1 MILVLFIRSLL
12 FSIYFYISV
21 IVFTLFFVFLAPF
34 IELKKRYSLTSIYIS
49 TLLIVLKF
57 LCRIDWEV
65 TGDILGQRP
74 VIIASN
80 HQGLWESFYLQTLV
94 NPLTT
99 IIKKELIYIPFF
111 GWALNLLNPI
121 KINRSKK
128 VQSAKK
134 VIMTGTQKLRNGF
147 SILLFPEGTRKTPGK
162 RIGKF
167 ARSAADLAIK
177 NNVDLIPI
185 YHDSGLYWKN
195 KKFIKIPGTVKV
207 IIGAPIQGKNSYEMT
222 KNLVDW
228 MNKNASMS
236 TE

>member
-1 MILVLFIRSLL
+1 M
-12 FSIYFYISV
+12 
-21 IVFTLFFVFLAPF
+21 FFVIFSPF
-34 IELKKRYSLTSIYIS
+34 ISPEKRYGLTSRYVS
-49 TLLIVLKF
+49 ALLMVLKF

-65 TGDILGQRP
+65 KGDILSKKP

-80 HQGLWESFYLQTLV
+80 HQGLWESFYLQTIA

-128 VQSAKK
+128 VQSAKR
-134 VIMTGTQKLRNGF
+134 VMVGGTQKLRNGF
-147 SILLFPEGTRKTPGK
+147 SILLFPEGTRKIPGK
-162 RIGKF
+162 RVGKF

-195 KKFIKIPGTVKV
+195 KKFIKFPGTVKV
-207 IIGAPIQGKNSYEMT
+207 IIGAPIQGKDSSEMT

-228 MNKNASMS
+228 MNEKASMS
-236 TE
+236 TK

>member
-1 MILVLFIRSLL
+1 MILVFFLRSLL
-12 FSIYFYISV
+12 FSLYFYISV
-21 IVFTLFFVFLAPF
+21 IVFTLIFVVLSRF
-34 IELKKRYSLTSIYIS
+34 IGLKKRYVFTSEYIS
-49 TLLIVLKF
+49 ILLKVLRF
-57 LCRIDWEV
+57 ICRIGWEV
-65 TGDILGQRP
+65 KGDILSEKP

-80 HQGLWESFYLQTLV
+80 HQGLWESFYLQTLA

-99 IIKKELIYIPFF
+99 IIKKELIYVPFF

-128 VQSAKK
+128 IQSAKR
-134 VIMTGTQKLRNGF
+134 VIASGSQKLQDGF
-147 SILLFPEGTRKTPGK
+147 SVLLFPEGTRKIPGK
-162 RIGKF
+162 RVGKF

-195 KKFIKIPGTVKV
+195 KKFIKFPGTVKV
-207 IIGAPIQGKNSYEMT
+207 IIGAPIQGKDSSEMT
-222 KNLVDW
+222 KNLENW
-228 MNKNASMS
+228 MNKKASMG

>member
-1 MILVLFIRSLL
+1 M
-12 FSIYFYISV
+12 
-21 IVFTLFFVFLAPF
+21 
-34 IELKKRYSLTSIYIS
+34 YIS

-65 TGDILGQRP
+65 TGDVLGQRP

-128 VQSAKK
+128 IQSAKK

-147 SILLFPEGTRKTPGK
+147 SILLFPEGTRKIPGK

>member
-1 MILVLFIRSLL
+1 MVLILFLRSLL
-12 FSIYFYISV
+12 FSFYFYVSV
-21 IVFTLFFVFLAPF
+21 IVFTVFFVVLSPF
-34 IELKKRYSLTSIYIS
+34 IGLKKRYSLTSGYIS

-65 TGDILGQRP
+65 RGDILAKKP
-74 VIIASN
+74 VVIASN
-80 HQGLWESFYLQTLV
+80 HQGLWESFYLQTIA

-99 IIKKELIYIPFF
+99 IIKKELLYVPFF

-121 KINRSKK
+121 KIDRSKK
-128 VQSAKK
+128 IQSAKK
-134 VIMTGTQKLRNGF
+134 VIVRGTQKLRKGF
-147 SILLFPEGTRKTPGK
+147 SILIFPEGTRKNPGK
-162 RIGKF
+162 EVGKF

-185 YHDSGLYWKN
+185 YHNSGLYWKN
-195 KKFIKIPGTVKV
+195 KKFIKFPGTVKV
-207 IIGAPIQGKNSYEMT
+207 IIGDPIQGKDSSEMT

-228 MNKNASMS
+228 MNKKAFMG

>member
-1 MILVLFIRSLL
+1 M
-12 FSIYFYISV
+12 
-21 IVFTLFFVFLAPF
+21 
-34 IELKKRYSLTSIYIS
+34 
-49 TLLIVLKF
+49 VLKF

-65 TGDILGQRP
+65 KGHIVSEKP

-80 HQGLWESFYLQTLV
+80 HQGLWESFYLQTLA

-121 KINRSKK
+121 KINRTKK
-128 VQSAKK
+128 IQSAKM
-134 VIMTGTQKLRNGF
+134 VIDTGTQKLQNGF
-147 SILLFPEGTRKTPGK
+147 SILLFPEGTRKIPGK
-162 RIGKF
+162 KIGKF

-195 KKFIKIPGTVKV
+195 KKFIKFPGTVKV
-207 IIGAPIQGKNSYEMT
+207 FIGKPIQGDSSSEKT

-228 MNKNASMS
+228 MNKKASMG

>member
-1 MILVLFIRSLL
+1 MILVLFLRSLL
-12 FSIYFYISV
+12 FSLYFYISV
-21 IVFTLFFVFLAPF
+21 IVFTLIFVVLSRF
-34 IELKKRYSLTSIYIS
+34 IGLKKRYVFTSEYIS
-49 TLLIVLKF
+49 ILLKVLRF
-57 LCRIDWEV
+57 ICRIGWEV
-65 TGDILGQRP
+65 KGDILSENP

-80 HQGLWESFYLQTLV
+80 HQGLWESFYLQTLA

-99 IIKKELIYIPFF
+99 IIKKELIYVPFF

-128 VQSAKK
+128 IQSAKR
-134 VIMTGTQKLRNGF
+134 VIASGSQKLQDGF
-147 SILLFPEGTRKTPGK
+147 SVLLFPEGTRKIPGK
-162 RIGKF
+162 RVGKF

-195 KKFIKIPGTVKV
+195 KKFIKFPGTVKV
-207 IIGAPIQGKNSYEMT
+207 IIGAPIQGKDSSEMT

-228 MNKNASMS
+228 MNKKASMG

>member
-1 MILVLFIRSLL
+1 MLL
-12 FSIYFYISV
+12 M
-21 IVFTLFFVFLAPF
+21 
-34 IELKKRYSLTSIYIS
+34 
-49 TLLIVLKF
+49 VLKF

-65 TGDILGQRP
+65 RGDILGKKP
-74 VIIASN
+74 VVIASN
-80 HQGLWESFYLQTLV
+80 HQGLWESFYLQTLA

-99 IIKKELIYIPFF
+99 IIKKELLYVPFF
-111 GWALNLLNPI
+111 GWSLNLLNPI

-128 VQSAKK
+128 IQSAKR
-134 VIMTGTQKLRNGF
+134 VIVSGSQKLCNGF
-147 SILLFPEGTRKTPGK
+147 SILLFPEGTRKIPGK
-162 RIGKF
+162 QVGKF

-195 KKFIKIPGTVKV
+195 KKFIKFPGTVKV
-207 IIGAPIQGKNSYEMT
+207 IIGTPIQGKDSFEMT

-228 MNKNASMS
+228 MNKKASMS

>member
-1 MILVLFIRSLL
+1 M
-12 FSIYFYISV
+12 
-21 IVFTLFFVFLAPF
+21 
-34 IELKKRYSLTSIYIS
+34 
-49 TLLIVLKF
+49 VLKF

-65 TGDILGQRP
+65 RGDILGKKP
-74 VIIASN
+74 VVIASN
-80 HQGLWESFYLQTLV
+80 HQGLWESFYLQTLA

-99 IIKKELIYIPFF
+99 IIKKELLYVPFF
-111 GWALNLLNPI
+111 GWSLNLLNPN

-128 VQSAKK
+128 IQSAKR
-134 VIMTGTQKLRNGF
+134 VIVSGSQKLYNGF
-147 SILLFPEGTRKTPGK
+147 SILLFPEGTRKIPGK
-162 RIGKF
+162 RVGKF

-195 KKFIKIPGTVKV
+195 KKFIKFPGTVKV
-207 IIGAPIQGKNSYEMT
+207 IIGTPIQGKDSSEMT

-228 MNKNASMS
+228 MNEKASMS

>member
-34 IELKKRYSLTSIYIS
+34 IELKKRYSLTSMYIS

-65 TGDILGQRP
+65 TGDVLGQRP

-147 SILLFPEGTRKTPGK
+147 SILLFPEGTRKIPGK

>member
-1 MILVLFIRSLL
+1 M
-12 FSIYFYISV
+12 
-21 IVFTLFFVFLAPF
+21 
-34 IELKKRYSLTSIYIS
+34 YIS

-134 VIMTGTQKLRNGF
+134 VMMTGTQKLRNGF
-147 SILLFPEGTRKTPGK
+147 SILLFPEGTRKIPGK

-185 YHDSGLYWKN
+185 YHNSGLYWKN

-228 MNKNASMS
+228 MNKKASMS

>member
-1 MILVLFIRSLL
+1 M
-12 FSIYFYISV
+12 
-21 IVFTLFFVFLAPF
+21 
-34 IELKKRYSLTSIYIS
+34 YIS

-65 TGDILGQRP
+65 SGNILGQRP

-111 GWALNLLNPI
+111 GWALNLLNPN

-134 VIMTGTQKLRNGF
+134 VMMTGTQKLRNGF
-147 SILLFPEGTRKTPGK
+147 SILLFPEGTRKIPGR

>member
-1 MILVLFIRSLL
+1 MILVLFIRSIL

-34 IELKKRYSLTSIYIS
+34 IELKKRYSLTSMYIS

-147 SILLFPEGTRKTPGK
+147 SILLFPEGTRKIPGK

>member
-1 MILVLFIRSLL
+1 MILVLFLRSLL
-12 FSIYFYISV
+12 FSLYFYISV
-21 IVFTLFFVFLAPF
+21 IVFTLIFVVLSPF
-34 IELKKRYSLTSIYIS
+34 IGLKKRYVFTSEYIS
-49 TLLIVLKF
+49 ILLKVLKF
-57 LCRIDWEV
+57 ICRIGWEV
-65 TGDILGQRP
+65 KGDILSEKP

-80 HQGLWESFYLQTLV
+80 HQGLWESFYIQTLA

-99 IIKKELIYIPFF
+99 IIKKELIYVPFF

-128 VQSAKK
+128 IQSAKR
-134 VIMTGTQKLRNGF
+134 VIASGSQKLQDGF
-147 SILLFPEGTRKTPGK
+147 SVLLFPEGTRKIPGK
-162 RIGKF
+162 RVGKF

-195 KKFIKIPGTVKV
+195 KKFIKFPGTVKV
-207 IIGAPIQGKNSYEMT
+207 IIGAPIQGRDSSEMT
-222 KNLVDW
+222 KNLEDW
-228 MNKNASMS
+228 MNKKASMG

>member
-34 IELKKRYSLTSIYIS
+34 IELKKRYSLTSRYIS

-65 TGDILGQRP
+65 KGDILSQKP

-80 HQGLWESFYLQTLV
+80 HQGLWESFYLQTLE

-134 VIMTGTQKLRNGF
+134 VLMTGTQKLRDGF
-147 SILLFPEGTRKTPGK
+147 SILLFPEGTRKIPGK

-195 KKFIKIPGTVKV
+195 KKFVKFPGTVKV

-236 TE
+236 TK

>member
-1 MILVLFIRSLL
+1 M
-12 FSIYFYISV
+12 
-21 IVFTLFFVFLAPF
+21 
-34 IELKKRYSLTSIYIS
+34 YIS

-147 SILLFPEGTRKTPGK
+147 SILLFPEGTRKIPGK

-185 YHDSGLYWKN
+185 YHDSGLYWRN

>member
-34 IELKKRYSLTSIYIS
+34 IELKKRYRLTSMYIS

-65 TGDILGQRP
+65 TGDILGRRP

-147 SILLFPEGTRKTPGK
+147 SILLFPEGTRKIPGK

-177 NNVDLIPI
+177 NNVDLIPV

>member
-1 MILVLFIRSLL
+1 M
-12 FSIYFYISV
+12 
-21 IVFTLFFVFLAPF
+21 
-34 IELKKRYSLTSIYIS
+34 YIS

-134 VIMTGTQKLRNGF
+134 VMMTGTQKLRNGF
-147 SILLFPEGTRKTPGK
+147 SILLFPEGTRKIPGK

-185 YHDSGLYWKN
+185 YHDSGLYWRN

>member
-1 MILVLFIRSLL
+1 M
-12 FSIYFYISV
+12 
-21 IVFTLFFVFLAPF
+21 
-34 IELKKRYSLTSIYIS
+34 YIS

-147 SILLFPEGTRKTPGK
+147 SILLFPEGTRKIPGK
-162 RIGKF
+162 RISKF

>member
-1 MILVLFIRSLL
+1 M
-12 FSIYFYISV
+12 
-21 IVFTLFFVFLAPF
+21 
-34 IELKKRYSLTSIYIS
+34 YIS

-147 SILLFPEGTRKTPGK
+147 SILLFPEGTRKIPGK